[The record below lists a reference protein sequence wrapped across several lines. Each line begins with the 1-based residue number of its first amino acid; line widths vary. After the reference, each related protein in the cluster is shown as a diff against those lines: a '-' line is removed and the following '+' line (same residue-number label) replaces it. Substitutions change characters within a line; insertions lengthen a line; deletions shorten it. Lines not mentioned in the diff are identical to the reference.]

1 MAGLFSTFNIGSL
14 GITAQQAALDVT
26 SHNIAN
32 ANTDGYTRQRVDMES
47 LSDNNVGVNKPAGMG
62 VNVEDIIRIK
72 DEFLDYQVRN
82 QTSAQGTS
90 SSIDKYLGEL
100 QNIMNEP
107 STTGISSMISNFY
120 TQWQN
125 LSKDPQSTS
134 ARTLL
139 VQQTK
144 TLTDQLNSTYKQLQ
158 DLKTNCH
165 SELDNEVVTINSTLD
180 SINQLNQQ
188 TIKTKGAGVE
198 PNDLMDK
205 RDTKLNS
212 LSSFFKLDVTDKTYD
227 GVVVTAAD
235 GSQLSGTSLVSNTDP
250 EKGMRL
256 SYVSDIE
263 PLKDSKGNLVTDGK
277 NQIYQ
282 VTYYQNGDMT
292 SDKNKVQVNVAMT
305 PDKYNNLN
313 QGRILW
319 ADQDGNAI
327 GLSVNVNG
335 KSIQTKTTAAGVTYV
350 DCTSTTTPDPGSTQG
365 ALNLFTTTDGTI
377 KGTMTV
383 QQDIDKYT
391 NDLNNLAKAIAFS
404 VNAVESDSTS
414 ASTSTGGIPPFFVN
428 SSSANYSATTGAG
441 TSYGDTDEAAITA
454 GNITINEYFLSDP
467 SKIETRTDTNQGS
480 TDGNRALAI
489 AQLQNVNLNV
499 QGITDTTTRSSFVS
513 ALTPDSKGVN
523 TITSTSGGATTN
535 AYYTD
540 VINKLAVE
548 VNQADTTLKNQKSQL
563 QSLTQQRDSV
573 SSVSLDEE
581 MTNLMKYNH
590 AYQANA
596 KVITTVSQ
604 LLDTVIGLIR

>member
-1 MAGLFSTFNIGSL
+1 MAGLFSTLNIGSL
-14 GITAQQAALDVT
+14 GITAQQTALDVT

-82 QTSAQGTS
+82 QTSMQGTS

-107 STTGISSMISNFY
+107 STTGISSMISNFF

-125 LSKDPQSTS
+125 LANDPQSSS
-134 ARTLL
+134 ARTLV

-144 TLTDQLNSTYKQLQ
+144 TLTDQLNSTYQKLQ
-158 DLKTNCH
+158 DLKNNCH

-180 SINQLNQQ
+180 SIDDLNQQ
-188 TIKTKGAGVE
+188 TIKTKGAGIE

-205 RDTKLNS
+205 RDSKLNS
-212 LSSFFKLDVTDKTYD
+212 LSSFFKVDVTNKTYD

-235 GSQLSGTSLVSNTDP
+235 GSQLSGTSLVSNVDSS
-250 EKGMRL
+250 KGKRL
-256 SYVSDIE
+256 SYISDIQQA
-263 PLKDSKGNLVTDGK
+263 KDSTGAAIPNVYD
-277 NQIYQ
+277 I
-282 VTYYQNGDMT
+282 TYYKNGDMT
-292 SDKNKVQVNVAMT
+292 SDKNKVDVYVKIT
-305 PDKYNNLN
+305 DTDTLNNIDQN
-313 QGRILW
+313 RILW
-319 ADQDGNAI
+319 ANQDGAAI
-327 GLSVNVNG
+327 GLSEDVNG
-335 KSIQTKTTAAGVTYV
+335 NAIKGGDTAA
-350 DCTSTTTPDPGSTQG
+350 DAIDLSKNPSS
-365 ALNLFTTTDGTI
+365 LNLFTTTDGSL
-377 KGTMTV
+377 KGTMSV
-383 QQDIDKYT
+383 QSDIDRYT
-391 NDLNNLAKAIAFS
+391 DDLNKLAKSIAFA
-404 VNAVESDSTS
+404 VNAVESGTTS
-414 ASTSTGGIPPFFVN
+414 EASDTTKPFFVN
-428 SSSANYSATTGAG
+428 GDAAKYTVGTDGKNTLTTYSIAN
-441 TSYGDTDEAAITA
+441 DEAGITA
-454 GNITINEYFLSDP
+454 ANITINKEMLDNP
-467 SKIETRTDTNQGS
+467 MLLETRKDTSASGTS
-480 TDGNRALAI
+480 GTTDGSRALAI
-489 AQLQNVNLNV
+489 AQLQNINLNILGIDSTTKRSDFFSTLK
-499 QGITDTTTRSSFVS
+499 QGWG
-513 ALTPDSKGVN
+513 ADSNGIN
-523 TITSTSGGATTN
+523 TLQNATGGTAAN

-573 SSVSLDEE
+573 SAVSLDEE

>member
-107 STTGISSMISNFY
+107 SDTAISSMISTFF

-125 LSKDPQSTS
+125 LSKDPQSSS
-134 ARTLL
+134 ARTLV

-144 TLTDQLNSTYKQLQ
+144 TLTDQLNSTYKKLQ
-158 DLKTNCH
+158 DLKDNCH

-180 SINQLNQQ
+180 SIDELNQQ
-188 TIKTKGAGVE
+188 TIKTKGAGIE

-205 RDTKLNS
+205 RDAKLNS
-212 LSSFFKLDVTDKTYD
+212 LSSFFRVNVDDKTYD
-227 GVVVTAAD
+227 GITVTAAD
-235 GSQLSGTSLVSNTDP
+235 ESQLDNTSLVSNVDP
-250 EKGMRL
+250 EKGMRF
-256 SYVSDIE
+256 SYVSDIQ
-263 PLKDSKGNLVTDGK
+263 PVKDSAGNLVTVGG
-277 NQIYQ
+277 NQVYQ
-282 VTYYQNGDMT
+282 VTYYKNGDMT
-292 SDKNKVQVNVAMT
+292 NDKNKVQVNVDMT
-305 PDKYNNLN
+305 TSQYTDLD
-313 QGRILW
+313 QSRILW
-319 ADQDGNAI
+319 ADKDGNAI
-327 GLSVNVNG
+327 GLSVDENG
-335 KSIQTKTTAAGVTYV
+335 KNVSTKTS
-350 DCTSTTTPDPGSTQG
+350 TSKPPVAYLDYGS
-365 ALNLFTTTDGTI
+365 AKLFKTTDGSL
-377 KGTMTV
+377 KGTMSV
-383 QQDIDKYT
+383 QADVDKYID
-391 NDLNNLAKAIAFS
+391 DLNKLAKAIAFS
-404 VNAVESDSTS
+404 VNAVESNTTS
-414 ASTSTGGIPPFFVN
+414 VSGGDAPVFFVN
-428 SSSANYSATTGAG
+428 SDTANYDSTTGKLTA
-441 TSYGDTDEAAITA
+441 SYGDTDESAITA
-454 GNITINEYFLSDP
+454 GNITINKYILNDP
-467 SKIETRTDTNQGS
+467 MQIETRKDTSSNSASGT
-480 TDGNRALAI
+480 TDGSRALAI
-489 AQLQNVNLNV
+489 AQLQNVNLNIV
-499 QGITDTTTRSSFVS
+499 DMDSTTKRSDFFSTLKQGWG
-513 ALTPDSKGVN
+513 ADSNGVN
-523 TITSTSGGATTN
+523 TLQNASGGTTTN

-540 VINKLAVE
+540 VINKLAVQ
-548 VNQADTTLKNQKSQL
+548 VNQADTSLKNQKSQL
-563 QSLTQQRDSV
+563 QSLIQQRDSV
-573 SSVSLDEE
+573 SAVSLDEE